1 MQPRFDIAAYRPAA
15 AKTPYARPLEVG
27 GFSRID
33 GEQHFDKR
41 ALRRYRAP
49 RLPTSLADWIF
60 NDFVPKRDDKAQP
73 SSASWQQSS
82 ATRSKQAKAHFVT
95 YRNNLNKLLATL
107 HCPNDDWCIGV
118 KRLADQRWLLRV
130 RDTPRRRDEER
141 IQSDAQRL
149 MSYFGYRFEA
159 LCTGHD
165 PSTPVDA
172 NDEYVGLFN
181 CKLGDHRLAVAAE
194 IDCVDDTGAYVELK
208 TNKLLASKRLVGTFE
223 RFKLF
228 KFWVQSYLVGTPRV
242 IVGFRDEDE
251 LRKVQ
256 AFDTLALPGLA
267 AAWRRAW
274 RAAPRLRGRGPDVAP
289 GRARR
294 GRRRRVCCD
303 GIPRRARF
311 RSPKTR
317 CQRSG
322 DGVTL
327 FLCSA
332 AGGAERHLK
341 GQAERLLARQV
352 GGWAGADRAP
362 GTRGTTSASVR
373 ARWRGTAKSVER
385 AA

>member
-1 MQPRFDIAAYRPAA
+1 MHFDIAAYRAA
-15 AKTPYARPLEVG
+15 AKTPYARPVEVG

-49 RLPTSLADWIF
+49 KLPNSLSSGY
-60 NDFVPKRDDKAQP
+60 NDFVPKRDDKAKAEQCLLAAVERYAEQT
-73 SSASWQQSS
+73 S
-82 ATRSKQAKAHFVT
+82 RAHFVT

-141 IQSDAQRL
+141 SQSDAQRL

-165 PSTPVDA
+165 PAKAIDA

-194 IDCVDDTGAYVELK
+194 IDCVDDAGTYVELK

-228 KFWVQSYLVGTPRV
+228 KFWVQSYLVGVPRIV
-242 IVGFRDEDE
+242 VGFRDEDE
-251 LRKVQ
+251 LRKLQ
-256 AFDTLALPGLA
+256 SFETLELPGLA
-267 AAWRRAW
+267 ASWRPQACLGFADAVLGW
-274 RAAPRLRGRGPDVAP
+274 IRAALDAADGDAYVVTYDPEA
-289 GRARR
+289 RAISFAQDADSTK
-294 GRRRRVCCD
+294 RRRR
-303 GIPRRARF
+303 G
-311 RSPKTR
+311 
-317 CQRSG
+317 
-322 DGVTL
+322 
-327 FLCSA
+327 
-332 AGGAERHLK
+332 
-341 GQAERLLARQV
+341 
-352 GGWAGADRAP
+352 
-362 GTRGTTSASVR
+362 
-373 ARWRGTAKSVER
+373 
-385 AA
+385 